1 MTLKQL
7 EEIKKIGIPSEEL
20 FHEVCDELLK
30 YKQFEEQQIGCPIE
44 VRCEILPDSY
54 IYTFGTSMDTIDV
67 ITGRKVTA
75 ISREG
80 IHISYATASGRER
93 DMTLP
98 WRAYKKTWWLKSDRS
113 E

>member
-7 EEIKKIGIPSEEL
+7 EELKKIGIPSEEL

-30 YKQFEEQQIGCPIE
+30 YKQREEQIGCPVE
-44 VRCEILPDSY
+44 VRCEVLPDSY

-67 ITGRKVTA
+67 VTGRKVTS
-75 ISREG
+75 ISSEG
-80 IHISYATASGRER
+80 IHISYSTASGRER

-98 WRAYKKTWWLKSDRS
+98 WKAYKRTWWLKSDKS